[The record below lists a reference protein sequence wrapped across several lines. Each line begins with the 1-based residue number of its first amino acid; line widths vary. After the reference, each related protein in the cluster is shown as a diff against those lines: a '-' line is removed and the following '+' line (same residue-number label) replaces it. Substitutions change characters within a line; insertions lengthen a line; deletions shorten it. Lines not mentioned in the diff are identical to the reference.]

1 MIQTVEEAFHSS
13 EFKLILEQSES
24 TINTNH
30 ECGFFYVFLAVA
42 VILFLIQINTIIEI
56 IPSLIA
62 TTIRWKESLNLE
74 ASSRLSR
81 DRDLVAIFSIIPFCL
96 IVYSYD
102 LYSPQWMA
110 GLGPNT
116 RLWIVIGIFGLF
128 FSIRTLLEHIFKPRR
143 ISMKS
148 YKGVVRVAYSFFIIL
163 TIFLLLISGGA
174 AIFDMEKES
183 VTNAMLWVSAL
194 TSVLYLIRK
203 IQILNSCC
211 SFFGGILYLCALEI
225 LPTGVLIASAVIF

>member
-1 MIQTVEEAFHSS
+1 MIQTVEEAFYSS

-42 VILFLIQINTIIEI
+42 VIVFLAQINTIIEI

-62 TTIRWKESLNLE
+62 TAIRWKESLNLE

-81 DRDLVAIFSIIPFCL
+81 DRNLVAIFSTIPFCL
-96 IVYSYD
+96 IVYSYN
-102 LYSPQWMA
+102 LYSPEWMSS
-110 GLGPNT
+110 LGPNT
-116 RLWIVIGIFGLF
+116 RLWTTIGIFGLF
-128 FSIRTLLEHIFKPRR
+128 FSIRTLLEHILKPRR
-143 ISMKS
+143 ISLKS
-148 YKGVVRVAYSFFIIL
+148 YNGVVRVAYSFFIIL
-163 TIFLLLISGGA
+163 TIFLLLVSGSA
-174 AIFDMEKES
+174 AILDIDKES
-183 VTNAMLWVSAL
+183 VTNAMLWISAL

-211 SFFGGILYLCALEI
+211 SFFSGILYLCALEI